1 MKRLLASLFF
11 VSMFLVAQAQKAG
24 DVVILFDNDVH
35 CAVDGYPVLAGLR
48 DSMEREGCHVAVVSA
63 GDFSSGG
70 LIGTLS
76 HGDAVVRMMNA
87 VGYDAACLG
96 NHEFDMG
103 VAHMLHLDSLLYA
116 PMLSCNF
123 VDMRTGTLPVHP
135 FVVRQYGDV
144 RIAFVGVT
152 TPSTL
157 TGSSPS
163 YFQDST
169 GRWVYTFSSETLVA
183 QVQRW
188 VDAALASGAHYVVL
202 LSHLGDREERQN
214 STWLVSQLSGVDV
227 VLDGHDHHV
236 IPGQM
241 MKDKLSGEVLL
252 ASTGSKFLKIGML
265 VIPADGSPMQC
276 RLMDVE
282 ILQSIGCT
290 DTAMASELDLIS
302 AEYQADGQR
311 VVAESEVDLVAIDA
325 KEFRVSRMQEVNLG
339 NLVADAFRTVLRADV
354 GWMNG
359 GGLRENIAA
368 GEVSHN
374 MLLAAMPY
382 SNRICR
388 VRVTGQALLDALEI
402 AVRQCPVPNGGFPQL
417 SGLRLRIDTT
427 VVSGVE
433 LDSRGTF
440 VRIKGPRRV
449 KDVKI
454 LQEGRWVPLNPKAT
468 YTVAGSEYVL
478 TRGGDAVVFPDSRLM
493 ANPKGLPEGATEAD
507 VVERYLQENLRGRV
521 TAKLYGS
528 QTSRIRY

>member
-11 VSMFLVAQAQKAG
+11 VSMFLAAQAQKAG

-35 CAVDGYPVLAGLR
+35 CAVDGYPILAGLR

-63 GDFSSGG
+63 GDFSFGG

-76 HGDAVVRMMNA
+76 HGEAVVRMMNA

-103 VAHMLHLDSLLYA
+103 VAHMLRLDSLLYA

-123 VDMRTGTLPVHP
+123 VDVRTGALPVHP
-135 FVVRQYGDV
+135 FIVRQYGDV

-163 YFQDST
+163 YFQDSL
-169 GRWVYTFSSETLVA
+169 GRWAYTFSSERLVA

-202 LSHLGDREERQN
+202 LSHLGDSEERQN
-214 STWLVSQLSGVDV
+214 SSWLVSQLSGVDV

-241 MKDKLSGEVLL
+241 MKDRLSGEVLL

-276 RLMDVE
+276 RLMDVD
-282 ILQSIGCT
+282 ILQSIGCA
-290 DTAMASELDLIS
+290 DTSLASEFSHICAD
-302 AEYQADGQR
+302 YQAEGRR
-311 VVAESEVDLVAIDA
+311 VVAESEVDLVAVDA
-325 KEFRVSRMQEVNLG
+325 QEVRVSRMQEVNMG
-339 NLVADAFRTVLRADV
+339 NLVADAFRTVLRTDV

-368 GEVSHN
+368 GEVTHN
-374 MLLAAMPY
+374 QLLAAMPY
-382 SNRICR
+382 ANRLCR
-388 VRVTGQALLDALEI
+388 IRVTGQSLLDALEI

-433 LDSRGTF
+433 MDSRGTF
-440 VRIKGPRRV
+440 VRIKGSRRV
-449 KDVKI
+449 KDVKV
-454 LQEGRWVPLNPKAT
+454 LQEGRWVPLNPKST

-478 TRGGDAVVFPDSRLM
+478 THGGDGVVFSGFRLL
-493 ANPKGLPEGATEAD
+493 ANPKGLAEGTTDAD
-507 VVERYLQENLRGRV
+507 VVERYLQDHLQGRV
-521 TAKLYGS
+521 TAKRYS
-528 QTSRIRY
+528 TTPSRIRY